1 VSSAAREPL
10 PGDSLPAVQ
19 ANSITVRE
27 AAPNPAPGPQRDQLA
42 ALSDARARANEAI
55 MAGVVTAFL
64 DRTIAVILARLNGP
78 RARRGTKFWAGSN
91 AGTRP
96 LDAEY
101 IVPDRTISELEP
113 AVIPAARRILSASVD
128 DVAGRLDHAAAGTT
142 LFDATAM
149 ASAAAGAAERIRQ
162 SAEHY
167 AATMREIINAA
178 SVEADTLDQVVE
190 MVRAQH
196 RKGGNWLLLNGR
208 TLATA
213 LAGDAALAAARA
225 LGVTH
230 TQWIT
235 KHDDRVRITH
245 RAADGQVRRIGDRFR
260 VGGVRLMHPADP
272 SVLPGGAEEVYGC
285 RCGLLFDKPD
295 ATVAASITTADIGT
309 APAAKALSAGADRPG
324 ALAHALPTESLP
336 GVPTLAGAVDLGTDV
351 AGYRLLTE
359 QLDVVPGQL
368 LTLPGPLTL
377 GLAKPLAKPVSTVA
391 ALLIVVATAGTM
403 VGVTAGTMTL
413 VQDTPLMVV
422 SATDGVVVAIPV
434 SSESPPQ

>member
-27 AAPNPAPGPQRDQLA
+27 AAPDPAPGPQRDQLA

-55 MAGVVTAFL
+55 MAGVITAFL

-78 RARRGTKFWAGSN
+78 KARKGTRYWAGGDESEH
-91 AGTRP
+91 RP
-96 LDAEY
+96 LDAGY
-101 IVPDRTISELEP
+101 IVPGRTIDELEP
-113 AVIPAARRILSASVD
+113 AVAPAARRILSSTVD
-128 DVAGRLDHAAAGTT
+128 DVAHRLGHSAAGTT
-142 LFDATAM
+142 LFDGEAM
-149 ASAAAGAAERIRQ
+149 ARAAAGAAERVRE
-162 SAEHY
+162 SAQHY
-167 AATMREIINAA
+167 ADAMRETIVAA
-178 SVEADTLDQVVE
+178 STELDSLDKVVDA
-190 MVRAQH
+190 VRAQH
-196 RKGGNWLLLNGR
+196 RKAGNWLLLNGR

-213 LAGDAALAAARA
+213 LAGDAALAAART

-235 KHDDRVRITH
+235 KHDDRVRATH

-295 ATVAASITTADIGT
+295 EVVQSAITTADAGT
-309 APAAKALSAGADRPG
+309 APAAKALSVGADRPG
-324 ALAHALPTESLP
+324 ALAHALPTESLS

-351 AGYRLLTE
+351 AGYRLLADPP
-359 QLDVVPGQL
+359 DVVPGQL
-368 LTLPGPLTL
+368 ITLPGPLTL

-391 ALLIVVATAGTM
+391 ALLIVVATAGTV

-413 VQDTPLMVV
+413 VKDTPLMVV
-422 SATDGVVVAIPV
+422 SAADGVVVAMPA
-434 SSESPPQ
+434 PPQ